1 MDIIKLL
8 IQIKN
13 TYKKQANPEIAEGMS
28 AYMKDKFDFFGI
40 KKPLRND
47 LLKAYLPQLKN
58 IPASDQI
65 KAAKW
70 LWGQSE
76 RELHYLAFEILYRN
90 RKLWTEEFI
99 ELFEELIVNKSWW
112 DTVDYIASTLVGY
125 YFEKWP
131 KHKNKK
137 AKQWAR
143 DKNLWLNR
151 TAIIFQLKYKEN
163 TDLDLLFETILLHV
177 HSKEFFLQKAIGWA
191 LRQYAYTDMLQV
203 KKFVATQ
210 DLKPLSIR
218 EALKH
223 G

>member
-1 MDIIKLL
+1 MTSI
-8 IQIKN
+8 
-13 TYKKQANPEIAEGMS
+13 TGY
-28 AYMKDKFDFFGI
+28 
-40 KKPLRND
+40 
-47 LLKAYLPQLKN
+47 
-58 IPASDQI
+58 
-65 KAAKW
+65 
-70 LWGQSE
+70 
-76 RELHYLAFEILYRN
+76 
-90 RKLWTEEFI
+90 EFI